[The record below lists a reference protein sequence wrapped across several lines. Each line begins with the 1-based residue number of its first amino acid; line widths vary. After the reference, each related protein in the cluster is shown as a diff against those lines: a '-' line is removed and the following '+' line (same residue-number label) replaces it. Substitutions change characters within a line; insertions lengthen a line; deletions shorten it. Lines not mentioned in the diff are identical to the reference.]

1 MDTGL
6 STCREC
12 GENFHFG
19 EGCFEFDDGD
29 MCALCYTLYCE
40 GEANY
45 SKLEDEKEANID
57 KAMSEDYP
65 CGCPHPD

>member
-6 STCREC
+6 STCIEC

-29 MCALCYTLYCE
+29 MCGLCYMLYCE
-40 GEANY
+40 SEAHY
-45 SKLEDEKEANID
+45 SKLEDEYDLMD

-65 CGCPHPD
+65 QGIPY